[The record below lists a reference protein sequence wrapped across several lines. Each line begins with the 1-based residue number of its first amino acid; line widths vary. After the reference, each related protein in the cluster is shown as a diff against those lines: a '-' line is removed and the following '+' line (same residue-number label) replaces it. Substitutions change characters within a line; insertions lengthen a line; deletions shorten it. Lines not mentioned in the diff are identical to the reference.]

1 MRLLLVEDDPM
12 LGNSLKQAL
21 QAQHYVVDWVQ
32 TGLSALTALQTEH
45 FDLAV
50 MDLGL
55 PGLDGV
61 RVIEEVRDQR
71 LPLPILILTARDS
84 VEDRVRGLDAGADD
98 YLLKPFDLN
107 ELLARLRALGRRN
120 NAAVA
125 VKSDTCN
132 TKYTVKYLSEAP
144 EPPSGGAC
152 GRACPGGSDSECA
165 WVGGANSCTKCDTTP
180 GTRFT
185 CVAP

>member
-84 VEDRVRGLDAGADD
+84 
-98 YLLKPFDLN
+98 F
-107 ELLARLRALGRRN
+107 
-120 NAAVA
+120 
-125 VKSDTCN
+125 
-132 TKYTVKYLSEAP
+132 
-144 EPPSGGAC
+144 
-152 GRACPGGSDSECA
+152 
-165 WVGGANSCTKCDTTP
+165 
-180 GTRFT
+180 
-185 CVAP
+185 

>member
-125 VKSDTCN
+125 VSNELRYGDI
-132 TKYTVKYLSEAP
+132 VL
-144 EPPSGGAC
+144 
-152 GRACPGGSDSECA
+152 
-165 WVGGANSCTKCDTTP
+165 DTTHHQASFQGQP
-180 GTRFT
+180 VNLSRREFLLLEVFST
-185 CVAP
+185 